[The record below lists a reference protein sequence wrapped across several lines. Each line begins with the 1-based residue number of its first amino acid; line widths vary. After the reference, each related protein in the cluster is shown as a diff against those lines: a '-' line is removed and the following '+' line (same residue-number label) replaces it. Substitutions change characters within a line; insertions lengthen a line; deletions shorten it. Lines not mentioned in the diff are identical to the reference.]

1 MVWRREGM
9 IERHW
14 KRKRKR
20 KRWSEV
26 EEEVSRQTGKRRER
40 KREWEERVQEK
51 SKGKKD
57 VEDDGRTW
65 DKQDKKN
72 RQMERFGMHAQ
83 AEPYFDT
90 SMDAKWG
97 NSSSLPCLNP
107 KP

>member
-1 MVWRREGM
+1 
-9 IERHW
+9 
-14 KRKRKR
+14 
-20 KRWSEV
+20 
-26 EEEVSRQTGKRRER
+26 
-40 KREWEERVQEK
+40 VQEK

-90 SMDAKWG
+90 SMDAK
-97 NSSSLPCLNP
+97 
-107 KP
+107 